1 MDSLS
6 YLGLLTGF
14 GAIIT
19 GQMLEGG
26 SLHAIMN
33 LPALFIVLGGTL
45 GAVMLQTPW
54 STFKRSLH
62 IASWVFHPPELPFD
76 QRRRQLIQLTQ
87 KSRQYGLLSLEDE
100 LNGEKNSLMRK
111 GLELLL
117 IGADKMSMR
126 TILEAEIDQEEYKNL
141 QSVHVYES
149 MGGYSP
155 TIGIIGA
162 VLGLIQVMGHL
173 AEPSQLGE
181 GIAVAFVATIY
192 GVGLANLI
200 FLPMG
205 NKLKSCIG
213 YKLEYDAM
221 IVEGLVA
228 MAGGESPAMLT
239 IKLNNFGKPHPDA
252 TQKK

>member
-1 MDSLS
+1 MDGLS
-6 YLGLLTGF
+6 YLGLIIGF

-19 GQMLEGG
+19 GQMIEGG

-33 LPALFIVLGGTL
+33 LPALLIVLGGTL

-54 STFKRSLH
+54 PTFKRAMK
-62 IASWVFHPPELPFD
+62 IVFWVFHPPKLPFND
-76 QRRRQLIQLTQ
+76 RRAQLIQLTQ
-87 KSRQYGLLSLEDE
+87 KSRQFGLLSLEDQLDNE
-100 LNGEKNSLMRK
+100 QNPLMRK
-111 GLELLL
+111 GLELLML
-117 IGADKMSMR
+117 GVDKMNMR
-126 TILEAEIDQEEYKNL
+126 IILEAEIDQEEYKNL
-141 QSVHVYES
+141 QAVHVFES

-173 AEPSQLGE
+173 AQPSQLGE

-200 FLPMG
+200 FLPIA
-205 NKLKSCIG
+205 NKLKSYIG
-213 YKLEYDAM
+213 HKLEYDAM
-221 IVEGLVA
+221 LVEGLVA

-239 IKLNNFGKPHPDA
+239 IKLNNFGLPHHNA